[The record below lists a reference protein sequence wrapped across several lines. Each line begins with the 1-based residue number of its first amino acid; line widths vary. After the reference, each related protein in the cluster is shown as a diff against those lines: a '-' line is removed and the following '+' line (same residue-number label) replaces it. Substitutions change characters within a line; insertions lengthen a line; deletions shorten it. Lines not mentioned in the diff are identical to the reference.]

1 MIENYRGYSMLML
14 KIDNLP
20 PMPRN
25 RSHMLTVS
33 GKRPMNIKTPLCR
46 EFEKDLEHRLS
57 FFKEAM
63 ESFKSKFNPKLHYLS
78 MQMFIATPKEILLK
92 KEGGISS
99 RSGDT
104 DSHKAQMDTIFRC
117 LGLDDKLVREY
128 KVMTPISHDGNYN
141 HLIIIKL
148 ENLCHLESMSIWMQN
163 TIERTKQ
170 DLMWSALL

>member
-1 MIENYRGYSMLML
+1 MIIL
-14 KIDNLP
+14 KFDNLP

-57 FFKEAM
+57 NYANEMAEFK
-63 ESFKSKFNPKLHYLS
+63 KSFNPKLHYLS
-78 MQMFIATPKEILLK
+78 MKMVIFTPKEILLK

-117 LGLDDKLVREY
+117 LGLDDKLVRDY
-128 KVMTPISHDGNYN
+128 TVVTPISHDGNYN

-148 ENLCHLESMSIWMQN
+148 ENLCHLENMYTSMLN
-163 TIERTKQ
+163 TIEQTKL
-170 DLMWSALL
+170 DLTLSALL